1 MTGSS
6 AINYRQQV
14 SFSLMSG
21 LLKLENVSVIRGGQ
35 NILGPINWSLNQG
48 ERWVVIGPNGAGK
61 TTFLQLIAALI
72 HPSRGRVEILGEE
85 MGRVDVFELRPR
97 IGISSA
103 ALQEYLPQDERVV
116 DLVLTAAY
124 AITGRWIEE
133 YDLWDESRAKA
144 LLDVFGV
151 RELAERTFG
160 TLSEGERKR
169 VQIARSLMANPEI
182 LLLDEPAA
190 GLDLGGRE
198 DILNRISNFLDEPGA
213 PSSVIVTHHIEE
225 IPRGTTHVL
234 LLKSGIDFAAGEI
247 SDVLT
252 EENLNTLF
260 NVNIALRFDGN
271 RYSVISQQA

>member
-1 MTGSS
+1 
-6 AINYRQQV
+6 
-14 SFSLMSG
+14 MSG

-61 TTFLQLIAALI
+61 TTFLQLISALI

-260 NVNIALRFDGN
+260 NVNVALRFDGN

>member
-1 MTGSS
+1 
-6 AINYRQQV
+6 
-14 SFSLMSG
+14 MSG

>member
-1 MTGSS
+1 
-6 AINYRQQV
+6 
-14 SFSLMSG
+14 MSG

-198 DILNRISNFLDEPGA
+198 DILNRISKFLDEPGS

-260 NVNIALRFDGN
+260 NVNVALRFDGN

>member
-247 SDVLT
+247 SVVLT

>member
-1 MTGSS
+1 
-6 AINYRQQV
+6 
-14 SFSLMSG
+14 MSG

-260 NVNIALRFDGN
+260 NVNVALRFDGN
-271 RYSVISQQA
+271 RYSVISQQT

>member
-1 MTGSS
+1 
-6 AINYRQQV
+6 
-14 SFSLMSG
+14 MSG

-234 LLKSGIDFAAGEI
+234 LLKSGIDFAAGKI